1 MRALRSFR
9 TASAAAEAVF
19 LSSQAS
25 EPLGNRLWL
34 PDPDDPADRLLRR
47 RYRPKEVRMKRS
59 KLVLLAG
66 LLAVP
71 GLAIAQGDMER
82 QPDSDMPGM
91 ETSPSQVSAQMFKN
105 KDNFDLEGTVS
116 SVDPTQRQITIQRE
130 GMPSVELQVAS
141 DTEVKVN
148 GEESSLSQIQP
159 GDEVRTEF
167 NLAQDQA
174 IAVKVEAKES
184 KERRSRERREGERTR
199 GY

>member
-1 MRALRSFR
+1 
-9 TASAAAEAVF
+9 
-19 LSSQAS
+19 
-25 EPLGNRLWL
+25 
-34 PDPDDPADRLLRR
+34 
-47 RYRPKEVRMKRS
+47 MKRS

-184 KERRSRERREGERTR
+184 KERRSSERREGERTR

>member
-1 MRALRSFR
+1 
-9 TASAAAEAVF
+9 
-19 LSSQAS
+19 
-25 EPLGNRLWL
+25 
-34 PDPDDPADRLLRR
+34 
-47 RYRPKEVRMKRS
+47 MKRS

>member
-1 MRALRSFR
+1 M
-9 TASAAAEAVF
+9 
-19 LSSQAS
+19 
-25 EPLGNRLWL
+25 N
-34 PDPDDPADRLLRR
+34 
-47 RYRPKEVRMKRS
+47 RS

-148 GEESSLSQIQP
+148 GEESSLSQIHP

-199 GY
+199 GN

>member
-1 MRALRSFR
+1 M
-9 TASAAAEAVF
+9 
-19 LSSQAS
+19 
-25 EPLGNRLWL
+25 N
-34 PDPDDPADRLLRR
+34 
-47 RYRPKEVRMKRS
+47 RS

>member
-1 MRALRSFR
+1 M
-9 TASAAAEAVF
+9 
-19 LSSQAS
+19 
-25 EPLGNRLWL
+25 N
-34 PDPDDPADRLLRR
+34 
-47 RYRPKEVRMKRS
+47 RS

-199 GY
+199 GN

>member
-1 MRALRSFR
+1 
-9 TASAAAEAVF
+9 
-19 LSSQAS
+19 
-25 EPLGNRLWL
+25 
-34 PDPDDPADRLLRR
+34 
-47 RYRPKEVRMKRS
+47 MKRS

-141 DTEVKVN
+141 DTEVKMN